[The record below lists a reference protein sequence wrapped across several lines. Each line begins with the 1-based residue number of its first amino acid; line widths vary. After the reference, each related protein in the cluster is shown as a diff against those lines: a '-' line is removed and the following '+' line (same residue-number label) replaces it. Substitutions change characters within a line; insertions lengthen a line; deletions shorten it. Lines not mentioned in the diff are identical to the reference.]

1 MVKAKNSLIGSLG
14 NLPVTCHLGDPPIIF
29 LGDRKMPITYR
40 KMVKAKR
47 GFLQAPS
54 LLQV

>member
-40 KMVKAKR
+40 MMVKAKR